1 MAYVSDESG
10 RDDVY
15 AIPASGQGQRVTV
28 SIDGGTGPVWSRD
41 GRELFYRAGDDLIS
55 VQVRTTGALALGE
68 RRKLL
73 DLSRYD
79 SGYVHEFDVSPDGQ
93 RFLLIRTEAQ
103 SRPTRLDIV
112 VNWFDELKRLVPG
125 RAR

>member
-1 MAYVSDESG
+1 M
-10 RDDVY
+10 
-15 AIPASGQGQRVTV
+15 
-28 SIDGGTGPVWSRD
+28 
-41 GRELFYRAGDDLIS
+41 S
-55 VQVRTTGALALGE
+55 VQVRTTGVLELGE

-125 RAR
+125 RVR